1 MVDLVA
7 FFLVLVFGVRPL
19 WLLILC
25 YSGGVEQIQV
35 MRYGWF
41 MARSDMLYP
50 NFSVVLLCAVL

>member
-7 FFLVLVFGVRPL
+7 FFLVLNFGVRPI

-25 YSGGVEQIQV
+25 YSGGVEQVQV
-35 MRYGWF
+35 MRYVGF

-50 NFSVVLLCAVL
+50 NFSAMLLCAVL